1 MTNKTN
7 WLALIAASVIG
18 MFTGFLWYGFLF
30 QKQWMEGNGITLD
43 ETQTKMFKNGIEQT
57 DSSSMPMI
65 VNTFGM
71 FLYAFLMD
79 WLLRRANATTW
90 QSGATIGAVIGL
102 ILVSNITI
110 GNMFAATSMNLSFV
124 DGSYAF
130 VLFTL
135 MGAIIGGWQ
144 KKA

>member
-1 MTNKTN
+1 MTNRTN
-7 WLALIAASVIG
+7 WLALIAASVVG